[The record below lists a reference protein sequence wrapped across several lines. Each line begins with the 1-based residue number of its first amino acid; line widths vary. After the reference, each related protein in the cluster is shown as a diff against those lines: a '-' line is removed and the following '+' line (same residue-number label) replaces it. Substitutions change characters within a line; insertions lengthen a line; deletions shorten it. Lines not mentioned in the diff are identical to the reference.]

1 MLGKSKWDVLTKFN
15 IELTDHNNAP
25 TNELKSENQKLK
37 IKKRMRV
44 GGLCVQMLHISK
56 QGTLNVRF

>member
-37 IKKRMRV
+37 IKKV
-44 GGLCVQMLHISK
+44 
-56 QGTLNVRF
+56 